1 MTKLFLTLSEY
12 SLNNVFT
19 KERKPETSFHDIV
32 ISRPTLGPK
41 VALSRP
47 KSPKV
52 ARNCLKSH
60 KVTLTRIKSP

>member
-47 KSPKV
+47 KSQGI
-52 ARNCLKSH
+52 ALSR
-60 KVTLTRIKSP
+60 TKSP